1 MTRRRVEA
9 SGPGVFGQLEDL
21 IRLGYRW
28 EPLSRRWLR
37 DLDQAQVDAL
47 IARTQTL
54 DGVTARLTRELV
66 PGALQLGDSPWYLGP
81 VPNEAACDA
90 CRGALP
96 QASLGFAAAQRT
108 LLHDEL
114 RYAWFHPRC
123 AVDPFP
129 AQVLEVL
136 AQYTAELPER
146 RLLER
151 AAQTAQ
157 ALSRV
162 S

>member
-1 MTRRRVEA
+1 MTRRRVEV
-9 SGPGVFGQLEDL
+9 SGPGVFGQLEAL
-21 IRLGYRW
+21 IRLGYHW

-37 DLDQAQVDAL
+37 DLDQSKVDAL
-47 IARTQTL
+47 IAHTHML
-54 DGVTARLTRELV
+54 EGVTARLTRELV
-66 PGALQLGDSPWYLGP
+66 PGALQLGDSPWYLGA
-81 VPNEAACDA
+81 VPTETVCED

-96 QASLGFAAAQRT
+96 RASLGFAAGQRT
-108 LLHDEL
+108 LIRDEL
-114 RYAWFHPRC
+114 RYAWFHPGC

-129 AQVLEVL
+129 AQLLEVL
-136 AQYTAELPER
+136 AQHTAELPER